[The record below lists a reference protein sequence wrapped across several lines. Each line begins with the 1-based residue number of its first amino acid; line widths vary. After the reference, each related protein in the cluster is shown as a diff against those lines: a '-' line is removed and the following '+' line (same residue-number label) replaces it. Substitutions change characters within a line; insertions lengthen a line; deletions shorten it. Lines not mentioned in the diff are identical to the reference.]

1 MKPARRA
8 ATLGIAVALA
18 LILSY
23 VESLVP
29 ISAGVPGIKIGLP
42 NIVIVFI
49 LYRIGGKDAAAV
61 SLMRVL
67 LVSLLFG
74 NFAAFIYSVSG
85 AVLSLAGMILLKKTN
100 AFSCVGVSVA
110 GALLHNAGQIAAA
123 ALLMRTSEIAYYM
136 PVLAVTGT
144 VSGIA
149 VGIAGGI
156 LLKRVRL

>member
-1 MKPARRA
+1 MPAPLQSLQGQAPEGHSVPNA
-8 ATLGIAVALA
+8 ADV
-18 LILSY
+18 
-23 VESLVP
+23 
-29 ISAGVPGIKIGLP
+29 
-42 NIVIVFI
+42 
-49 LYRIGGKDAAAV
+49 RICF
-61 SLMRVL
+61 
-67 LVSLLFG
+67 LFG

-85 AVLSLAGMILLKKTN
+85 AVLSLDGMILLKKTN

-136 PVLAVTGT
+136 PVLAAAGT